1 MVGVTV
7 DDKGLDRLRV
17 ALRDLSAT
25 EVFVGILASGKA
37 NEAHKDEDGNDTVAT
52 QQDVGTW
59 MEFGT
64 GHVPERSFLRE
75 TIAVKR
81 NEIETRLAAE
91 VRKVLTG
98 KQGVDAAMEHVGQ
111 FVVGLCQA
119 RIKEGIGPELD
130 QSTIDRKGSSTPLI
144 DTGQLRS
151 SITYEVR
158 R

>member
-7 DDKGLDRLRV
+7 DERGLDRLRV
-17 ALRDLSAT
+17 ALRDLSST
-25 EVFVGILASGKA
+25 DVFVGILASGKA
-37 NEAHKDEDGNDTVAT
+37 NEAHAGGAVT
-52 QQDVGTW
+52 QLDVGTW

-64 GHVPERSFLRE
+64 DHVPERSFLRE